1 MYTRKHLQLYLELKK
16 FHNNVYGNKS
26 KIITDHAALK
36 EIFGPNKNTSAV
48 ACSRLQRWAVILS
61 MYNYDIEFRKGS
73 NNGNADALSRLPL
86 QYPTEIE
93 EDLIN
98 FVSSTDEL
106 KINFEKVKEES
117 KLDLVLNQVLE
128 VRLA

>member
-1 MYTRKHLQLYLELKK
+1 M
-16 FHNNVYGNKS
+16 
-26 KIITDHAALK
+26 K

-73 NNGNADALSRLPL
+73 NNGDADALSRLPL